1 MPLVT
6 LCAVRDGERVVLRV
20 ADNGIGIAAEYHDK
34 IFQVFQR
41 LHSEDEYPGTG
52 IGLAIV
58 AKAVRLMDGEV
69 GIESVPGRGSTFSVR
84 LPAAIEEGSAK

>member
-1 MPLVT
+1 LS
-6 LCAVRDGERVVLRV
+6 AVREGEWVVLRV
-20 ADNGIGIAAEYHDK
+20 ADNGIGIAAEYYEK

-41 LHSEDEYPGTG
+41 LHSADEYPGTG

-69 GIESVPGRGSTFSVR
+69 GIESVPGQGSTFIVR
-84 LPAAIEEGSAK
+84 LPAAIEQGGAT